1 MLVNR
6 QMNKQ
11 LIKIYCMNHIDHNLI
26 NDTKNQSKVFKLVI
40 GYLKDLCLEITELQV
55 ENQ

>member
-1 MLVNR
+1 MLANR